1 MIESYGAFCSDCNVE
16 LVLLEDRRLVCPKCG
31 HVFPPIERKGDMSIA
46 EALLLARKM
55 FNKNDNIE

>member
-46 EALLLARKM
+46 GALLLARKM